1 MRLKLKFC
9 MISEIILIHEK
20 RINTIPTRSIKG
32 KSGQYS
38 RKIIEKTKE
47 PIPATNALLAVAF
60 FQNNPNRKITTIP
73 GVKNPVNSWINWNAC
88 EKFPSRGFAII
99 IAMTIEVSPATRPI
113 VTSLLSSTLVFI

>member
-1 MRLKLKFC
+1 MVIAILPIMKALSTVSLSLSDLIIVLL
-9 MISEIILIHEK
+9 ISGSGAMYEIAIANTPQ

-73 GVKNPVNSWINWNAC
+73 GVKNPVNS
-88 EKFPSRGFAII
+88 
-99 IAMTIEVSPATRPI
+99 
-113 VTSLLSSTLVFI
+113 